1 MSNLISIGLSGL
13 NASQAALSVTSNNIA
28 NAATS
33 GYSRQQAVQTASPLQ
48 NIGVGF
54 LGTGTTLSDVRR
66 IYSAYLDNQLQTAT
80 SLKADAVA
88 YQDQV
93 TSVDKLLADRDTG
106 ISSVLTSFFSALQT
120 ASAKPS
126 DVASRQLLLTS
137 AQTLSN
143 RFNSVSSQMSQ
154 QNEVVNSQLSSLS
167 AQVNKLTGNIA
178 EYNKQ
183 IVQVS
188 ASGTSPNSL
197 LDARNEAVRSL
208 NELVGVTVQE
218 RDGNYDVYLGTG
230 QSLVTGTRANTLSAE
245 PGVADKS
252 QYALK
257 VNYDNFSS
265 DVTSVVSGG
274 TIGGLLRFR
283 SDVLAPAMNELGRV
297 ALVVSDSINSQLG
310 QGLDANAQF
319 GANLFSSINSASAQA
334 QRSLASSANSAGS
347 GNLGVSIANSG
358 AVTAYGYDVKFTS
371 DSQYS
376 VRRSDGTEMGSF
388 DLNTD
393 PAPVIDGFSLKLGSG
408 SGSVAAGDSFNVVP
422 TRSAASGIATV
433 LSDANKLA
441 FAAPISAT
449 AGGGNAGTGT
459 ITQPV
464 LGDTL
469 DIYGGAD
476 TASLQDAM
484 RHSMPVR
491 VLFQAASGGAQGYTL
506 FDAKGE
512 KIGAGSVVPGQDN
525 ALKLEVPMRDSAGAP
540 ILDASGK
547 ARTFSVATTIGGT
560 PASNDSFTLSFNADG
575 KADNRNA
582 AALLGLQTK
591 STVATGSGGGISF
604 TSAYASLVEQVGAK
618 SSQAKIDGTAT
629 DAVLKTAQESR
640 SAVSGVNLDDEA
652 AALVKFQHYYTASSQ
667 IIKAAQETFS
677 TLINA
682 L

>member
-80 SLKADAVA
+80 SLQSDAVA

-154 QNEVVNSQLSSLS
+154 QNEVINSQLSSLS
-167 AQVNKLTGNIA
+167 NQVNKLTSNIA

-183 IVQVS
+183 IVQMS

-319 GANLFSSINSASAQA
+319 GSNLFSSINSASAQA

-347 GNLGVSIANSG
+347 GNLSVSIANSG

-388 DLNTD
+388 DLNAD
-393 PAPVIDGFSLKLGSG
+393 PAPVIDGFSLKLG

-433 LSDANKLA
+433 LTDANKLA
-441 FAAPISAT
+441 FAAPVSAT
-449 AGGGNAGTGT
+449 ASGGNAGTGT

-464 LGDTL
+464 LADKL

-484 RHSMPVR
+484 RNSMPVR
-491 VLFQAASGGAQGYTL
+491 VVFQAASGGAQGYTL
-506 FDAKGE
+506 FDAKGA
-512 KIGAGSVVPGQDN
+512 KIGTGSVVPGQDN
-525 ALKLEVPMRDSAGAP
+525 ALKLEVPMLDSAGAP
-540 ILDASGK
+540 MLDASGK
-547 ARTFSVATTIGGT
+547 ARTFSVETTIGGT
-560 PASNDSFTLSFNADG
+560 PAANDSFTLSFNADG
-575 KADNRNA
+575 KTDNRNA
-582 AALLGLQTK
+582 AALLDLQTK
-591 STVATGSGGGISF
+591 STVGTGSGGGISF